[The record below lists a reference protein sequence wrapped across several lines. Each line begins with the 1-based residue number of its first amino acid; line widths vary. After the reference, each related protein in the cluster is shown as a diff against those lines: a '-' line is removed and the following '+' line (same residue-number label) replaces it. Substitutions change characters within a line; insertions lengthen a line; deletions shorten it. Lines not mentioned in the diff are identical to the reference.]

1 MTPRI
6 DAVVFDLDN
15 TLVDSKVDF
24 AKMRSLIEDYILE
37 KHPDI
42 GPLEARTTME
52 LIEIFAGRAGNGLEE
67 DLARIH
73 RIMDETEIES
83 SGKATPLVDVVDVL
97 ARLRE
102 MGFKLGL
109 LTRSCEDYSRRVL
122 GESIG
127 IFDSISCRSP
137 GKPSKPDPAPLEEMA
152 GEMGVDLQKTLLVG
166 DHVMDGH
173 CARSAGAPFV
183 AVTTGSSS
191 RKELSKYSPLSIL
204 DDLTMLP
211 EFLRRMAPN
220 KIK

>member
-24 AKMRSLIEDYILE
+24 ARMRSLIEDYIIE
-37 KHPDI
+37 KHPGI
-42 GPLEARTTME
+42 GPLKARTTME
-52 LIEIFAGRAGNGLEE
+52 LIETFAEHGDDGLEE
-67 DLARIH
+67 DLVTIH

-83 SGKATPLVDVVDVL
+83 SGKATPLIDVIEVL
-97 ARLRE
+97 ASLRE
-102 MGFKLGL
+102 MGLKLGL

-122 GESIG
+122 GDSIG

-137 GKPSKPDPAPLEEMA
+137 GKPAKPDPAPLEEMA
-152 GEMGVDLQKTLLVG
+152 RDMDVDVQKTLLVG

-173 CARSAGAPFV
+173 CARSAGAMFL

-191 RKELSKYSPLSIL
+191 REELSKYSPLSVL
-204 DDLTMLP
+204 DDLTTLP
-211 EFLRRMAPN
+211 EVLQRMN
-220 KIK
+220 FTGRE